1 MTTTTTIKFVVHGD
15 SYEELK
21 TKADIAIS
29 KFLGVS
35 DNNDDEGEELD
46 LDEEDYEPEHL
57 NQKIDYELLVTEN
70 EDISSDHQ
78 YTAEVIAKVKD
89 VKR

>member
-1 MTTTTTIKFVVHGD
+1 MTTTTTLKFVVHGD

-29 KFLGVS
+29 NFLGV
-35 DNNDDEGEELD
+35 DNDEDEEFY
-46 LDEEDYEPEHL
+46 LDEEDYEPERPK
-57 NQKIDYELLVTEN
+57 QKIDYELLVTESD
-70 EDISSDHQ
+70 DISSDHQ
-78 YTAEVIAKVKD
+78 YTAEVIARVKD